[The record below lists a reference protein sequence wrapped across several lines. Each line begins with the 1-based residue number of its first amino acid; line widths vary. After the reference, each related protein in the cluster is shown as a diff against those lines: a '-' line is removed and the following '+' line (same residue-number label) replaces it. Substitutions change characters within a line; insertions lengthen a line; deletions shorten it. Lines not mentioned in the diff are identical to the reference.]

1 MIKHQSC
8 SEHKAAVEADAMRR
22 TIVRAETMLE
32 PQASDSPAISASDK
46 TLFATVYFAAQRGFA
61 NDSVNGILELQ
72 RLNGAECSY
81 VDLHSTMIADV
92 QCSLAA
98 LLDGQLEKKRTDSN
112 FFGLLVDESTDISVH
127 KTLIMY
133 LRYVCHGVVTT
144 DFIGNV
150 RVRDGKAETLTAVI
164 EAELLKLG
172 INLSQVV
179 GFGSDG
185 ASVMT
190 GRNTG
195 VGARLLQSCPGL
207 VHIHCV
213 AHRLN
218 LACVDAMRKNKYLE
232 LVKENINFLFSYF
245 HVSSLRSDKLQALQN
260 ALGEPMTK
268 LKHAI
273 DIRWLAMYDA
283 VVAVHTSY
291 SSLVGVLI
299 EEQANKQLACKGK
312 AVLKFITQYNFPAV
326 IALLSD
332 VLKIVTRL
340 SKKFQSDDID
350 LSSIKP
356 SVSIALSQ
364 IRSLDESPG
373 SCMRDF
379 FENLV
384 FEGDSVTYRG
394 VALAAGGDEQDSFV
408 SIRSSY
414 IDSVIDALS
423 VRLINDST
431 DALKLFGVI
440 EPQSDCSADLTDHLD
455 SIGQKFGSAI
465 HVAELSREMQTVSD
479 LKSGCYSGYSM
490 QAFAKALILRHS
502 AELPQAAK
510 LSELAL
516 CIPVST
522 AVCEC
527 GFSLQN
533 WIKNKHRNSLND
545 STLQI

>member
-1 MIKHQSC
+1 M
-8 SEHKAAVEADAMRR
+8 
-22 TIVRAETMLE
+22 
-32 PQASDSPAISASDK
+32 
-46 TLFATVYFAAQRGFA
+46 
-61 NDSVNGILELQ
+61 
-72 RLNGAECSY
+72 
-81 VDLHSTMIADV
+81 
-92 QCSLAA
+92 
-98 LLDGQLEKKRTDSN
+98 
-112 FFGLLVDESTDISVH
+112 LVDESTDITVH

-133 LRYVCHGVVTT
+133 LRYVCRGVVTT

-150 RVRDGKAETLTAVI
+150 RVPDSKAEAIAAVI

-195 VGARLLQSCPGL
+195 VGARLLESSPSL

-218 LACVDAMRKNKYLE
+218 LACIDAMRQNKYLE
-232 LVKENINFLFSYF
+232 LVKENINYLFSYF
-245 HVSSLRSDKLQALQN
+245 HASSLRSDKLQALQK

-273 DIRWLAMYDA
+273 DIHWLAMYDA

-291 SSLVGVLI
+291 SSLVGILT

-332 VLKIVTRL
+332 VHKIVTLL

-350 LSSIKP
+350 LLAIKP
-356 SVSIALSQ
+356 SVSLALSQ

-394 VALAAGGDEQDSFV
+394 VALAAGADEQDSFV
-408 SIRSSY
+408 SIRFAY

-431 DALKLFGVI
+431 DALKLFSVI
-440 EPQSDCSADLTDHLD
+440 EPQSDCSADLTDHID
-455 SIGQKFGSAI
+455 SIGLKFGSAI
-465 HVAELSREMQTVSD
+465 DVAELWQEMQTVSD

-490 QAFAKALILRHS
+490 QAFTKALILRHS

-510 LSELAL
+510 LCEIAL

-522 AVCEC
+522 AVCER

-533 WIKNKHRNSLND
+533 WIKNKHRNSLHEA
-545 STLQI
+545 TLQNLMRICSGPKMQSFPFETAVRH